1 MHAKPRDENQWVSC
15 GKNAQKSYQPNN
27 VHFQTCLILRDLP
40 LDLHLDCISFTET
53 PALGSLSS
61 QRKRSAG
68 LTESS
73 WRYSAVPEAMAG
85 AQGDESPTL
94 DTTTKDRK

>member
-61 QRKRSAG
+61 QWKRSAG